1 MEAAVSVVIELL
13 LDVVVVLL
21 WVLLYQFYQL
31 RKLTEKSIDDLAKLV
46 LDAFTNTDLL
56 KLRVE
61 ELEERIKTL
70 ESIQQKEPEE

>member
-1 MEAAVSVVIELL
+1 MAAAVSVVIELL
-13 LDVVVVLL
+13 LDVLIVLVWFL
-21 WVLLYQFYQL
+21 IYQFYQL
-31 RKLTEKSIDDLAKLV
+31 RKVTEKSIDDLAKLV

-70 ESIQQKEPEE
+70 ESIQQKEQEE

>member
-1 MEAAVSVVIELL
+1 MEAAVSVVVELL

-21 WVLLYQFYQL
+21 WVLIYQFYQL
-31 RKLTEKSIDDLAKLV
+31 RKVTEKSIDDLAKLV

-70 ESIQQKEPEE
+70 ESIQQKEQEE